1 MGEWALTRAKERL
14 KDDELSDAQN
24 KPKASGRLF
33 KGNWCD
39 QDVIFFIKKNHFLIS
54 SAYSPALPFPPKCF
68 GVYLFTDFYRLK
80 AVFVSTVSLHSSVKQ
95 QQLWDRTWEREK
107 KKSSFLLDSRRGSK
121 RGTEQMRKQ
130 PTHLQ
135 IFSFEVLDTK
145 TFLVLM
151 CRLRLVYIFIKLS
164 EVQITLEDLC

>member
-1 MGEWALTRAKERL
+1 VRQNLGE
-14 KDDELSDAQN
+14 
-24 KPKASGRLF
+24 G
-33 KGNWCD
+33 
-39 QDVIFFIKKNHFLIS
+39 I
-54 SAYSPALPFPPKCF
+54 
-68 GVYLFTDFYRLK
+68 
-80 AVFVSTVSLHSSVKQ
+80 
-95 QQLWDRTWEREK
+95 
-107 KKSSFLLDSRRGSK
+107 KKSSFLLYSRRGSK

>member
-1 MGEWALTRAKERL
+1 MFLLCPSIHQSSSSSCETE
-14 KDDELSDAQN
+14 
-24 KPKASGRLF
+24 PGRE
-33 KGNWCD
+33 
-39 QDVIFFIKKNHFLIS
+39 KK
-54 SAYSPALPFPPKCF
+54 
-68 GVYLFTDFYRLK
+68 
-80 AVFVSTVSLHSSVKQ
+80 
-95 QQLWDRTWEREK
+95 K